1 MITPAFDITQDP
13 DFLTITIK
21 VPYARVSE
29 FDLYID
35 GEDLKF
41 YAKPYFL
48 RLTLP
53 GRIVEDGRQKAT
65 YNADDGIFTL
75 QVSKETPGQ
84 QFEGLNLLTSLLA
97 PKGARTCKPLIEEMG
112 SASEAPEEDEEEF
125 DWQIEQTPFEEA
137 SSDALHSHCGYG
149 FGNLRAGV
157 FGRLQE
163 ELNDVIDLRDPDVTP
178 ASERTHRRL
187 AAEKAKFDPDHYLAD
202 LFEDDAV
209 QHLLK
214 YKPWWVQAAKEASG
228 TSPDSQDPRVIFT
241 EKEKE
246 RLRKFTNKSYLL
258 EKKAE
263 HLAYLGLIDLL
274 LAYCYEVRVTEGE
287 RNVESAWTVRKLSGT
302 LSWFENYRLVTD
314 VLVSFGRR
322 VLCYPLY
329 RNFCLVTQAVQDTCA
344 LLQMGKAA
352 VLKCLL
358 DVHAIFQENDPAYIL
373 NDLYIT
379 DYCIWIQKV
388 RSKKLAG
395 LSDCL
400 QATTISKADLGL
412 ELEELEEAATLVQE
426 EEKLL
431 QASDHVPR
439 QPAALITS
447 EASSSSD
454 SSETEYSSSDAE
466 DESDGSSEEMELR
479 DSSAAL
485 RGEPGAPLIQVIES
499 AEDSSAS
506 LRGELAAPLIQVI
519 ESAEDSSASLRGE
532 LAAPLIQV
540 IESAED
546 SSAALRGEPAAP
558 LIQVIESAE
567 DSSAALRGELAAP
580 LIQVIESA
588 EDSSAALWGELAAPL
603 IQVIESAED
612 SSAALRGELAAPLI
626 QVIESAE
633 DLSAVLRGE
642 PAAPLIQVIESAE
655 DLQDSESD
663 PDLTS
668 ASLPA
673 PMWTEEQLQEATTT
687 LDGPIRHHHSA
698 TGTPDKS
705 QDQKAPDSRAQRH
718 VPSSE
723 TAQHTRDIVEE
734 APRLIDR
741 LHIVGEPAEDQ
752 GDDKLLPVG

>member
-65 YNADDGIFTL
+65 YNADDGVFTL
-75 QVSKETPGQ
+75 QVPKETPGQ

-112 SASEAPEEDEEEF
+112 SASEAPEEEEEEEF
-125 DWQIEQTPFEEA
+125 DWQIEQTPFEEP

-187 AAEKAKFDPDHYLAD
+187 AAEKAKAD
-202 LFEDDAV
+202 LFEDDAI

-214 YKPWWVQAAKEASG
+214 YKPWWVQVAREASG

-329 RNFCLVTQAVQDTCA
+329 RNFCLVTRAVQDTCM

-358 DVHAIFQENDPAYIL
+358 YIHVIFQENDPAYIL

-412 ELEELEEAATLVQE
+412 ELDELEEAATLVQE

-454 SSETEYSSSDAE
+454 SSETEYYSSDE

-479 DSSAAL
+479 DSSAVL
-485 RGEPGAPLIQVIES
+485 RGEP
-499 AEDSSAS
+499 
-506 LRGELAAPLIQVI
+506 
-519 ESAEDSSASLRGE
+519 
-532 LAAPLIQV
+532 AAPLIQV

-546 SSAALRGEPAAP
+546 SSAALQGEPAAP

-567 DSSAALRGELAAP
+567 DSSAALRGEPAVP

-588 EDSSAALWGELAAPL
+588 EDSSAVLRRELAAPLIQVIENAEDSSAVLRREPAAPLIQVIDSAEDSSAVLWGEPATPL

-612 SSAALRGELAAPLI
+612 SNGA
-626 QVIESAE
+626 
-633 DLSAVLRGE
+633 LRGE

-655 DLQDSESD
+655 NLRDSESQ

-673 PMWTEEQLQEATTT
+673 PMCMEEQLQEATTT
-687 LDGPIRHHHSA
+687 LEGPIRHRHSA
-698 TGTPDKS
+698 TGTPDES
-705 QDQKAPDSRAQRH
+705 QDQNAPGSRAQWH

-723 TAQHTRDIVEE
+723 TAQHIRDIVEE
-734 APRLIDR
+734 APRMMDR
-741 LHIVGEPAEDQ
+741 LHIVDEPAEGQ

>member
-1 MITPAFDITQDP
+1 MITPAFGVAQDP

-65 YNADDGIFTL
+65 YNADDGVFTL
-75 QVSKETPGQ
+75 HVPKETPGQ
-84 QFEGLNLLTSLLA
+84 EFKGLNLLTSLLA
-97 PKGARTCKPLIEEMG
+97 PKGARTCKPLIEEIG
-112 SASEAPEEDEEEF
+112 SASEAPEEEEEF
-125 DWQIEQTPFEEA
+125 DWQIEQTPFEEP
-137 SSDALHSHCGYG
+137 SSDGLLSHCGYG

-214 YKPWWVQAAKEASG
+214 FKPWWVQIAKEASG
-228 TSPDSQDPRVIFT
+228 TSPGSQDPRVIFT
-241 EKEKE
+241 ENEKE

-329 RNFCLVTQAVQDTCA
+329 RNFCLVTRAVQDTCT

-358 DVHAIFQENDPAYIL
+358 DIHAIFQENDPAYIL

-388 RSKKLAG
+388 KSKKLAG

-412 ELEELEEAATLVQE
+412 ELDELEEAATLVQE

-466 DESDGSSEEMELR
+466 DESGGRSEEMELR
-479 DSSAAL
+479 DPSAT
-485 RGEPGAPLIQVIES
+485 
-499 AEDSSAS
+499 
-506 LRGELAAPLIQVI
+506 LRGELAATLIQVI
-519 ESAEDSSASLRGE
+519 EN
-532 LAAPLIQV
+532 
-540 IESAED
+540 
-546 SSAALRGEPAAP
+546 
-558 LIQVIESAE
+558 
-567 DSSAALRGELAAP
+567 
-580 LIQVIESA
+580 
-588 EDSSAALWGELAAPL
+588 
-603 IQVIESAED
+603 
-612 SSAALRGELAAPLI
+612 
-626 QVIESAE
+626 
-633 DLSAVLRGE
+633 
-642 PAAPLIQVIESAE
+642 AE
-655 DLQDSESD
+655 DLQDSESQ

-668 ASLPA
+668 ASSQA
-673 PMWTEEQLQEATTT
+673 PKCAKEKLQEATTT
-687 LDGPIRHHHSA
+687 LESPIRHRRAA
-698 TGTPDKS
+698 TGTADNS
-705 QDQKAPDSRAQRH
+705 QDQSAADSRAQRH

-723 TAQHTRDIVEE
+723 TAQHTREIVEE
-734 APRLIDR
+734 APRMMDR
-741 LHIVGEPAEDQ
+741 LHIVGEPAEEQ